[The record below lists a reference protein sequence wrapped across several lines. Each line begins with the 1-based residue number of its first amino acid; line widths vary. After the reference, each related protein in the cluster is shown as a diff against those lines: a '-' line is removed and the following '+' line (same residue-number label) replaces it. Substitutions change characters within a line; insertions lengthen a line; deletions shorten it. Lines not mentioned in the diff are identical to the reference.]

1 MFYFVKKKSTPILPK
16 KFSETDIIK
25 MVEFLI
31 DNIFVI
37 FGGVFFNRQS
47 IFLSLITALSFAP
60 TCSFICTRQT
70 SKKNKKKLARF
81 FYFTFHYIYAVLSL
95 NNSNFDDFV
104 DCIYPIKLE
113 IKDTK
118 YTSRSASYLDLHL
131 KIDNERELRTKFHD
145 KWDDFNFQIVNFP
158 FIWSNIPAAPAYGE
172 YLSFLFDISKLVVH
186 IRIPLIESSAN
197 KEDTEVPI
205 C

>member
-47 IFLSLITALSFAP
+47 IFLSLITALSFAL

-95 NNSNFDDFV
+95 NNSNFGDFV

-145 KWDDFNFQIVNFP
+145 K
-158 FIWSNIPAAPAYGE
+158 
-172 YLSFLFDISKLVVH
+172 
-186 IRIPLIESSAN
+186 
-197 KEDTEVPI
+197 
-205 C
+205 